1 MVKKSRA
8 AIMEETLKP
17 LAFEEI
23 SVPYLQEGEILV
35 RNTFTTLCKSDIN
48 TFIGKRQEKTP
59 TILGHE
65 IVGKIVESSPNAPKF
80 DEMGKSLSVGDRIT
94 WGIYASDPKDPLSKQ
109 GIPQKAADLFK
120 YGHEQH
126 SNVNTLHGGLAEYTI
141 LRKNTPI
148 VSLPETIDDPL
159 AAIINCSVATVAGAF
174 RLAED
179 IKGKRVLIIGT
190 GMLGIVACAMASL
203 KGVQQVIG
211 LDINEARLEKAMS
224 FGATHVYNAQSE
236 WDQMLKGD
244 SARDFPVDLVFDF
257 SGVPEA
263 LERSLNLLGIGGKA
277 IWVGGTFPQRD
288 MTINAEQIIRRL
300 ITIKGL
306 HNYNNKDLVSAVEFI
321 DKAQHHFP
329 FKDLIY
335 TQGNLDKVNEAFQT
349 AINDQ
354 PFRVG
359 LVC

>member
-1 MVKKSRA
+1 MVKKSRI

-17 LAFEEI
+17 LSFEEI
-23 SVPYLQEGEILV
+23 PVPTLQEGEILV
-35 RNTFTTLCKSDIN
+35 RNTFATLCKSDIN

-65 IVGKIVESSPNAPKF
+65 IVGQIVECSPNAPKS
-80 DEMGKSLSVGDRIT
+80 DEKGNLLSIGDRIT
-94 WGIYASDPKDPLSKQ
+94 WGIFASNPDDPLSKR

-126 SNVNTLHGGLAEYTI
+126 NKESTLHGGLAEYTI

-148 VSLPETIDDPL
+148 VCLPDTIDDPL
-159 AAIINCSVATVAGAF
+159 AAIINCSVATVSGAF

-179 IKGKRVLIIGT
+179 IQDKRVLVIGT

-203 KGVQQVIG
+203 KGARQVIG
-211 LDINEARLEKAMS
+211 LDINDARLEKALN
-224 FGATHVYNAQSE
+224 FGATHVYNGQE
-236 WDQMLKGD
+236 HWDQKLKEDTGT
-244 SARDFPVDLVFDF
+244 AFPVDLVFDF

-263 LERSLNLLGIGGKA
+263 LERSLNLLDIGGTA

-288 MTINAEQIIRRL
+288 MTINAEHIIRRL

-306 HNYNNKDLVSAVEFI
+306 HNYNRTDLVTAVEFI
-321 DKAQHHFP
+321 DQAQHHFP

-335 TQGNLDKVNEAFQT
+335 TQGSLDKVNEAFQT

>member
-23 SVPYLQEGEILV
+23 TVPSLKEGEILV
-35 RNTFTTLCKSDIN
+35 RNTFATLCKSDIN

-65 IVGKIVESSPNAPKF
+65 IVGKIVESSPNAPKS
-80 DEMGKSLSVGDRIT
+80 DEKGKPLSVGDRIT
-94 WGIYASDPKDPLSKQ
+94 WGIFASDPKDPLSRQ

-126 SNVNTLHGGLAEYTI
+126 SDENTLHGGLAEYTI

-148 VSLPETIDDPL
+148 VSLPESIDDPI

-179 IKGKRVLIIGT
+179 IQDKRVLIIGT

-203 KGVQQVIG
+203 KQARQVIG
-211 LDINEARLEKAMS
+211 LDINDARLEKAMS
-224 FGATHVYNAQSE
+224 FGATHVYNGQKE
-236 WDQMLKGD
+236 WDSLLKED
-244 SARDFPVDLVFDF
+244 SGFDFPVDLVFDF

-263 LERSLNLLGIGGKA
+263 LERSLNMLDVGGKA

-288 MTINAEQIIRRL
+288 MTINAEHIIRRL

-306 HNYNNKDLVSAVEFI
+306 HNYNREDLVTAVEFI
-321 DKAQHHFP
+321 DQAQHRFP
-329 FKDLIY
+329 FKDIIH
-335 TQGNLDKVNEAFQT
+335 TQGSLDEVNEAFQT